1 MDFDKLKKFIK
12 ENIGD
17 LTNKG
22 SEKGKEAIA
31 KAART
36 GLEQLKSEVSGETIE
51 RFVQNTYALLD
62 NPKIAKQISDLARNI
77 NGDKI
82 GEVLEQFT
90 AGFTTEEQ
98 SLQLARMLKQLDQA
112 GQLETL
118 TDKLENGVDQMSGP
132 QRFAT
137 KLLMKGL
144 EPVLK
149 NVSQMDEEQLA
160 QEIRDSFSD
169 LPTNDAGDMIEALA
183 RNVSPEAIKTLTHQA
198 TGKLPAPK
206 TLADIFD
213 GVLDAGIKHVERK
226 LSGDKNAPETDLKTE
241 VRDAVGKALKNDAA
255 NKTKF
260 GNGPKR
266 GGAK

>member
-1 MDFDKLKKFIK
+1 MDFDKIKKFIK
-12 ENIGD
+12 ENID
-17 LTNKG
+17 DVAQKG
-22 SEKGKEAIA
+22 SEKGKQAIA

-36 GLEQLKSEVSGETIE
+36 GLEQLKSEVNSETIE

-62 NPKIAKQISDLARNI
+62 NPKIAKQISDLARNV

-112 GQLETL
+112 GQLDSL
-118 TDKLENGVDQMSGP
+118 TDKLEEGAKNMRGP
-132 QRFAT
+132 QGFAT

-144 EPVLK
+144 DPVLK
-149 NVSQMDEEQLA
+149 NVSKMDEEQLA

-183 RNVSPEAIKTLTHQA
+183 RNVSPEAIKSLTHQA

-226 LSGDKNAPETDLKTE
+226 LSNDKNAPETDLKTE
-241 VRDAVGKALKNDAA
+241 VRDAVEKALKSDAA
-255 NKTKF
+255 NKSKF

-266 GGAK
+266 GAK